1 VSSVSCGSAVFC
13 GAAGYYTDASGDF
26 QGFVVTRTGVTWGAV
41 IDPSAIGSKA
51 ALGAESISCT
61 ATRFCTA
68 VGDDVVSDGS
78 SVGFVVSDTN
88 GAWATRMRSRS
99 PRPRGGGRHWIRC
112 RAAFRDCAAA
122 GNGLYPDSAI
132 AGATPT
138 SRSSWTRPSVRGAT
152 RSSSGTRDVEC

>member
-1 VSSVSCGSAVFC
+1 
-13 GAAGYYTDASGDF
+13 
-26 QGFVVTRTGVTWGAV
+26 VTRTGVTWGAV

-78 SVGFVVSDTN
+78 SVGFVVSDTKWRVGDAN
-88 GAWATRMRSRS
+88 EITISSTSGPADAIGSGVVQLSR
-99 PRPRGGGRHWIRC
+99 RLRRR
-112 RAAFRDCAAA
+112 

-152 RSSSGTRDVEC
+152 RSRFRTRDVECWTGRRG